1 MGGHHTLRPLF
12 HFIVTHKYGVG
23 DVIFLLPIDEN
34 RISSPID
41 GEAGSRAG
49 FKVGS
54 LTPPV
59 GFPSALSP
67 VGPGCWDAGQLGR
80 GLN

>member
-1 MGGHHTLRPLF
+1 MGGRHTSCALF
-12 HFIVTHKYGVG
+12 HFIVTHKYEVG

-34 RISSPID
+34 RISSPVD

-49 FKVGS
+49 FKVRS

-59 GFPSALSP
+59 RFPSALSP
-67 VGPGCWDAGQLGR
+67 VGPGCWDAGHLGR

>member
-1 MGGHHTLRPLF
+1 MDGRHTLCTLF
-12 HFIVTHKYGVG
+12 HFIVTHKYEVG

-49 FKVGS
+49 I
-54 LTPPV
+54 
-59 GFPSALSP
+59 
-67 VGPGCWDAGQLGR
+67 
-80 GLN
+80 